1 MAHDSGQTL
10 SEVLPLV
17 ETRASA
23 PVRVRAAERIARQL
37 SPARLSG
44 VYLFGVFVV
53 VFALWVPDT
62 FLTST
67 TAKAIAGD
75 QAITAIL
82 ALGALC
88 PLVVGAFDLSMAQNL
103 GLSAVVAGALMSQ
116 SGLDPALAIA
126 IVLVMG
132 LTIGVVNGW
141 LVAYVG
147 VNSFIATLGTSS
159 VLLAFSEIVSKYQYV
174 GPVPAEYTDLVSGQP
189 FGIPSVTLYMLV
201 AALLAWYA
209 IEHTPLGRRMHAT
222 GAGAEAA
229 RLAGISTQRH
239 TFGAFVASGVVA
251 SLAGLLLLGK
261 IGQVSSS
268 VGAPYLLPMF
278 AACFLGTTQLK
289 PGRFNVWGTVLALYL
304 LATGVTG
311 LQLAGGSLWITD
323 MFNGVALVLAVA
335 VAVVLEKRRAASRR
349 RAAAAR

>member
-1 MAHDSGQTL
+1 M
-10 SEVLPLV
+10 
-17 ETRASA
+17 
-23 PVRVRAAERIARQL
+23 
-37 SPARLSG
+37 
-44 VYLFGVFVV
+44 
-53 VFALWVPDT
+53 
-62 FLTST
+62 
-67 TAKAIAGD
+67 
-75 QAITAIL
+75 
-82 ALGALC
+82 
-88 PLVVGAFDLSMAQNL
+88 
-103 GLSAVVAGALMSQ
+103 
-116 SGLDPALAIA
+116 DPALAIA
-126 IVLVMG
+126 IVLLMG
-132 LTIGVVNGW
+132 LTIGAVNGW

-159 VLLAFSEIVSKYQYV
+159 VLVAFSEIVSKYQYV
-174 GPVPAEYTDLVSGQP
+174 GPVPAEYQDLVSGQP
-189 FGIPSVTLYMLV
+189 LGIPIVTIYMLV
-201 AALLAWYA
+201 VALLAWYA

>member
-1 MAHDSGQTL
+1 VGEA
-10 SEVLPLV
+10 
-17 ETRASA
+17 RATA
-23 PVRVRAAERIARQL
+23 PVRERAAQRIARQL
-37 SPARLSG
+37 SPVRLSG
-44 VYLFGVFVV
+44 LYLFGLFVV
-53 VFALWVPDT
+53 VFAIWVPDT
-62 FLTST
+62 FVTDT

-174 GPVPAEYTDLVSGQP
+174 GPVPEGYKNLVSGQP
-189 FGIPSVTLYMLV
+189 LGIPSVTIYMLV
-201 AALLAWYA
+201 VALLAWYA

-239 TFGAFVASGVVA
+239 IFGAFVASGVVA
-251 SLAGLLLLGK
+251 SVAGLLLLAK

-335 VAVVLEKRRAASRR
+335 VAVVLEKRRTASRR

>member
-1 MAHDSGQTL
+1 MSD
-10 SEVLPLV
+10 VLPLV
-17 ETRASA
+17 EVRASA
-23 PVRVRAAERIARQL
+23 PAREAAAERIGRYL

-44 VYLFGVFVV
+44 LYLFGLFIV
-53 VFALWVPDT
+53 VFAIWIPDT
-62 FLTST
+62 FLTGT

-103 GLSAVVAGALMSQ
+103 GLSAVVGGALMSQ
-116 SGLDPALAIA
+116 SGADPAVA
-126 IVLVMG
+126 IVVVLLMG

-141 LVAYVG
+141 LVAYVE

-174 GPVPAEYTDLVSGQP
+174 GPVPAGYADLVSGQP
-189 FGIPSVTLYMLV
+189 FGIPSVTIYMLV
-201 AALLAWYA
+201 VAVLAWYA

-229 RLAGISTQRH
+229 RLAGISTKRH

-323 MFNGVALVLAVA
+323 MFNGVALVVAVA